1 VDRIHASFSMLDLD
15 ATGTIDRGEMIEG
28 LGADKT
34 LFAYEAFNV
43 FDKNHDGGL
52 DFIEF
57 LVAATK
63 VYDSVIMLVYCG
75 LTSVFFKLKKTQ
87 SAHYYHQHQNNDK
100 QQSAMLLQPGK
111 LVSLCLPFGR
121 SR

>member
-15 ATGTIDRGEMIEG
+15 ATGTIDRSEMIEG

-57 LVAATK
+57 LVAVTK
-63 VYDSVIMLVYCG
+63 VLGPSICVL
-75 LTSVFFKLKKTQ
+75 
-87 SAHYYHQHQNNDK
+87 
-100 QQSAMLLQPGK
+100 
-111 LVSLCLPFGR
+111 
-121 SR
+121 

>member
-1 VDRIHASFSMLDLD
+1 MLDLD

-34 LFAYEAFNV
+34 VFAYEAFNV
-43 FDKNHDGGL
+43 FDKNHDGRL

-63 VYDSVIMLVYCG
+63 VCDSVLVYCR
-75 LTSVFFKLKKTQ
+75 LTFCIFHTHK
-87 SAHYYHQHQNNDK
+87 
-100 QQSAMLLQPGK
+100 
-111 LVSLCLPFGR
+111 
-121 SR
+121 